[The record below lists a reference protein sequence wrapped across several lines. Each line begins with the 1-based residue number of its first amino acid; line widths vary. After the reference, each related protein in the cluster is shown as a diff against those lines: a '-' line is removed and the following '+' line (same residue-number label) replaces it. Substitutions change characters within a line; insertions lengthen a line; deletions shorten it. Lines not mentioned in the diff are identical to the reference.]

1 MLFYLDA
8 GSSETSSQSFALLP
22 SPDFLFFIFIFYN
35 RGLHVGAALVNRG
48 FDLVKVILSRPVLCR
63 IILLTDFIDVVI
75 SG

>member
-8 GSSETSSQSFALLP
+8 GSGETSSQSFALLP
-22 SPDFLFFIFIFYN
+22 SLDFFYIFCN
-35 RGLHVGAALVNRG
+35 GRLHVGAALVNRC
-48 FDLVKVILSRPVLCR
+48 FDLVKVILSRAVLCR